1 LLSLNI
7 SGNGFSSKVSCT
19 HLIKNLPPTL
29 IELDLSDNEIGDD
42 GIQIICDYLYNRYVE
57 EAEEEEVKQ

>member
-1 LLSLNI
+1 M
-7 SGNGFSSKVSCT
+7 SCT

-57 EAEEEEVKQ
+57 ETEEEGELGLEK